1 MTVQATWKGASEAVA
16 WLRDL
21 ARTAPER
28 VGVAGVGAA
37 AITVQRDMRQWL
49 QAMVYDQPR
58 AASGYARTK
67 TLMKSTHASPP
78 DTNHDGD
85 EARARAGE
93 DLATNT
99 PSRAAGLRGSQ
110 VISEIGPHTE
120 YAQHVVDGVNQPSE
134 RPFVDQAADDAEDTL
149 TAAMEAAILKAM
161 GEK

>member
-1 MTVQATWKGASEAVA
+1 MALTVNWQGDKELVQYLRSLAQNAAV
-16 WLRDL
+16 
-21 ARTAPER
+21 R

-67 TLMKSTHASPP
+67 TLMRSTHASPP
-78 DTNHDGD
+78 DVDHGGD
-85 EARARAGE
+85 EARAAGGE
-93 DLATNT
+93 DLASET
-99 PSRAAGLRGSQ
+99 PSRVAGVRGSQ
-110 VISEIGPHTE
+110 VISEIGPHTD
-120 YAQHVVDGVNQPSE
+120 YAQHVVDGVNQSTD
-134 RPFVDQAADDAEDTL
+134 RPFVDQAADEAGETL